1 MSEEK
6 PLPGRDENLSQKAE
20 LARSAGP
27 LGREEFQLREMER
40 LGFWPPDPDT
50 AAKPKPRVPS

>member
-6 PLPGRDENLSQKAE
+6 PLPGRDENLSQKPNWRD
-20 LARSAGP
+20 LLGL

-40 LGFWPPDPDT
+40 LGFWPPDPT
-50 AAKPKPRVPS
+50 PRPKLKPRVPN